1 MDWLGEWDL
10 FLYPAPY
17 LESETVDP
25 RGGGEQLTAWLVLA
39 VIALAVVVIWYRF
52 GVVRH
57 SFWCLTAG
65 REVEMRVS
73 RGCVLSCSA
82 FEDRTA
88 IACAR
93 RCLNRS
99 FRMQWP
105 AALPVLGRPG
115 GIARPA

>member
-1 MDWLGEWDL
+1 LPYPV
-10 FLYPAPY
+10 LY
-17 LESETVDP
+17 EEVD
-25 RGGGEQLTAWLVLA
+25 RVDASGDGGLLTAWLVLA
-39 VIALAVVVIWYRF
+39 VIAMTATYVWRRQR
-52 GVVRH
+52 VVRH

-93 RCLNRS
+93 RCLDRS

-105 AALPVLGRPG
+105 AALPVLGRPR